1 MVTPDDWRLTI
12 TLETAEHLPAILR
25 LREAHLASTLR
36 TQLDPT
42 AIVTHADAHI
52 YAYLTSEAA
61 AIATEALALDVLGE
75 SGVDVESKLERW
87 HPIEQRWES
96 LDVPLPRTDEELAGE
111 HARQQEDEA
120 ATARALSHA
129 EWEILIEFHSHA
141 EAVQLAETL
150 ANQQLSVIRRWSYLI
165 VGTATEDEAQ
175 ALADRLAATPGVN
188 AEISVRPSG
197 GMLLEVL
204 PSSPF
209 LIFSGHASH
218 VGKER

>member
-1 MVTPDDWRLTI
+1 MAAPDDWRLTI
-12 TLETAEHLPAILR
+12 TLEAAERLPVLRR

-42 AIVTHADAHI
+42 AVVTHADAHI

-61 AIATEALALDVLGE
+61 AIATEALALDVLRE
-75 SGVDVESKLERW
+75 SGINIELTLERW

-96 LDVPLPRTDEELAGE
+96 LNVPRPQTDEELAAE
-111 HARQQEDEA
+111 RARQQEDEA

-129 EWEILIEFHSHA
+129 EWEILIECHSHA

-150 ANQQLSVIRRWSYLI
+150 ANQALSVIRRWRYLI
-165 VGTATEDEAQ
+165 VGTATEDEAN

-197 GMLLEVL
+197 GMLLEAL

-209 LIFSGHASH
+209 LIFSGLANHA
-218 VGKER
+218 GKEQ